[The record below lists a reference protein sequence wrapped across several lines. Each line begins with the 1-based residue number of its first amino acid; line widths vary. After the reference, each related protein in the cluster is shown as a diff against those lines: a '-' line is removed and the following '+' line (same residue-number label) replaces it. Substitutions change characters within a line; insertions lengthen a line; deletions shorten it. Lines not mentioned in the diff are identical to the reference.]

1 MKGIGVGPAVARFV
15 MSGST
20 GNVRLTGDTGAGR
33 WLAPLFAVVVAACGS
48 DLPPEAAELASREA
62 ASMAVELH
70 PEASD
75 AISKLRSPFCKGFM
89 LEVCTSGDAEELRDS
104 LQAGALAGLSA
115 DSLVEWMIASYGEE
129 YRALPETS
137 GAGLL
142 AWLVPPLA
150 LLLGLSLVVV
160 ALRRLKGPVPAGV
173 ETDAITEDER
183 GRLDAALA
191 QLEEMEEAQL

>member
-1 MKGIGVGPAVARFV
+1 MRSSDF
-15 MSGST
+15 
-20 GNVRLTGDTGAGR
+20 GR
-33 WLAPLFAVVVAACGS
+33 WFAPLLAVLAAACGS

-62 ASMAVELH
+62 SSTAVGLH
-70 PEASD
+70 PEANE
-75 AISKLRSPFCKGFM
+75 AISKLRSPFCPGFM
-89 LEVCTSGDAEELRDS
+89 LEVCTSSDAEELRDS

-115 DSLVEWMIASYGEE
+115 DSLVEWMIAAYGEE

-137 GAGLL
+137 GSGLL

-150 LLLGLSLVVV
+150 MLLGLSLVVV

-173 ETDAITEDER
+173 ETDAITDDER

-191 QLEEMEEAQL
+191 ELEAMEELE